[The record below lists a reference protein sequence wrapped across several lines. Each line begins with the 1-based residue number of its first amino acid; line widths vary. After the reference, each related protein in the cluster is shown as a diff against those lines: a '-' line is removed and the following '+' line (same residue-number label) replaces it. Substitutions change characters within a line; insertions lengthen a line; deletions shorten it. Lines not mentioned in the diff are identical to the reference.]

1 MPKLFREPDVLIF
14 NLIPFDEL
22 SMMESA
28 TNHHIDVIER
38 SRDSETIAALFYLP
52 FQVQNI

>member
-52 FQVQNI
+52 FQA